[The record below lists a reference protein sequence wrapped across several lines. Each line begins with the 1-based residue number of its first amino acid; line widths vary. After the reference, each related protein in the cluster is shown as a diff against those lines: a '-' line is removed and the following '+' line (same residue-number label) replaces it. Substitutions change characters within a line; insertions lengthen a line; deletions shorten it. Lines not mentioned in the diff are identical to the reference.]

1 MTYDDKV
8 KNRLSRM
15 EGQLH
20 GIQRMMEEGKD
31 CQDVI
36 TQLSA
41 VRSGIERAI
50 GLIVSENLVECV
62 RAAED
67 NEEQVNESI
76 AEAVKLLV
84 KSR

>member
-1 MTYDDKV
+1 MTYDDSV

-15 EGQLH
+15 EGQLR
-20 GIQRMMEEGKD
+20 GIQRMMEEEKD

-62 RAAED
+62 RAAEG

>member
-15 EGQLH
+15 EGQLR
-20 GIQRMMEEGKD
+20 GIQHMMEEGRD

-41 VRSGIERAI
+41 VRSGIERTI
-50 GLIVSENLVECV
+50 GVIVSENLVECV
-62 RAAED
+62 RAD
-67 NEEQVNESI
+67 GGNENQVNESI

>member
-15 EGQLH
+15 EGQLR

-36 TQLSA
+36 AQLSA

>member
-1 MTYDDKV
+1 MTYDEKV

-15 EGQLH
+15 EGQLR

-41 VRSGIERAI
+41 VRSGVERAI

-62 RAAED
+62 RAAEG

>member
-1 MTYDDKV
+1 MNYDDKV

-15 EGQLH
+15 EGQLR
-20 GIQRMMEEGKD
+20 GILRMMDEGKD

-41 VRSGIERAI
+41 VRSGIERTI
-50 GLIVSENLVECV
+50 GVIVSENLVECV
-62 RAAED
+62 RAANGNED
-67 NEEQVNESI
+67 QMNESI

>member
-15 EGQLH
+15 EGQLR
-20 GIQRMMEEGKD
+20 GIQHMMEEGKD

-36 TQLSA
+36 TQLTA
-41 VRSGIERAI
+41 VRSGIERTI
-50 GLIVSENLVECV
+50 GVIVSKNLAECV
-62 RAAED
+62 RAAGG
-67 NEEQVNESI
+67 NENQVNESI

>member
-1 MTYDDKV
+1 MNYDDKV

-15 EGQLH
+15 EGQLR
-20 GIQRMMEEGKD
+20 GIHRMMEEEKD

-41 VRSGIERAI
+41 VRSGIERTI

-62 RAAED
+62 RAADGNED
-67 NEEQVNESI
+67 QVNESI

>member
-1 MTYDDKV
+1 MDYDDKV

-15 EGQLH
+15 EGQLR
-20 GIQRMMEEGKD
+20 GIHRMMDEEKD

-41 VRSGIERAI
+41 VRSGIERTI
-50 GLIVSENLVECV
+50 GRIVSENLVECV
-62 RAAED
+62 RAADGNED
-67 NEEQVNESI
+67 QVNESI

>member
-1 MTYDDKV
+1 MNYDVKV

-15 EGQLH
+15 EGQLR
-20 GIQRMMEEGKD
+20 GIQRMMDEGKD
-31 CQDVI
+31 CQEVI

-41 VRSGIERAI
+41 VRSGVERTI
-50 GLIVSENLVECV
+50 GVIVSENLVECV
-62 RAAED
+62 RAAEG

>member
-15 EGQLH
+15 EGQLR
-20 GIQRMMEEGKD
+20 GIQRMMDEGKD

-41 VRSGIERAI
+41 VRSGVERAI

-62 RAAED
+62 RAADGNED
-67 NEEQVNESI
+67 QVNESI

>member
-1 MTYDDKV
+1 MNYDDKV

-15 EGQLH
+15 EGQLR
-20 GIQRMMEEGKD
+20 GIHRMMEEEKD

-41 VRSGIERAI
+41 VRSGIERTI

-62 RAAED
+62 RGADGNED
-67 NEEQVNESI
+67 QMNESI

>member
-1 MTYDDKV
+1 MNYDDKV

-15 EGQLH
+15 EGQLR
-20 GIQRMMEEGKD
+20 GIHRMMDEEKD

-41 VRSGIERAI
+41 VRSGIERTI

-62 RAAED
+62 RAADGNED
-67 NEEQVNESI
+67 QVNESI

>member
-15 EGQLH
+15 EGQLR
-20 GIQRMMEEGKD
+20 GIQHMMEEGRD

-41 VRSGIERAI
+41 VRSGIERTI
-50 GLIVSENLVECV
+50 GVIVSENLAECV
-62 RAAED
+62 RAAGG
-67 NEEQVNESI
+67 NENQVNESI

>member
-1 MTYDDKV
+1 MNYDVKV
-8 KNRLSRM
+8 KNRLSRI
-15 EGQLH
+15 EGQLR
-20 GIQRMMEEGKD
+20 GIQRMMDEGKD
-31 CQDVI
+31 CQEVI

-41 VRSGIERAI
+41 VRSGVERTI
-50 GLIVSENLVECV
+50 GVIVSENLVECV
-62 RAAED
+62 RAAEG

>member
-15 EGQLH
+15 EGQLR
-20 GIQRMMEEGKD
+20 GIQRMMEEEKD

>member
-41 VRSGIERAI
+41 VRPGVERAI

>member
-1 MTYDDKV
+1 MNYDDKV

-15 EGQLH
+15 EGQLR
-20 GIQRMMEEGKD
+20 GIHRMMEEEKD

-41 VRSGIERAI
+41 VRSGIERTI

-62 RAAED
+62 RAADGNED
-67 NEEQVNESI
+67 QMNESI

>member
-1 MTYDDKV
+1 MTYDEKV
-8 KNRLSRM
+8 KNRISRM
-15 EGQLH
+15 EGQLR

-41 VRSGIERAI
+41 VRSGVERAI

-62 RAAED
+62 RAAEG

>member
-15 EGQLH
+15 EGQLR

-62 RAAED
+62 RAAEG
-67 NEEQVNESI
+67 NEDQVNESI

>member
-1 MTYDDKV
+1 MTYDEKV

-15 EGQLH
+15 EGQLR

-31 CQDVI
+31 CQEVI

-41 VRSGIERAI
+41 VRSGVERAI

-62 RAAED
+62 RAAEG

>member
-15 EGQLH
+15 EGQLR
-20 GIQRMMEEGKD
+20 GIQHMMEEGKD

-41 VRSGIERAI
+41 VRSGIERTI
-50 GLIVSENLVECV
+50 GVIVIKNLVECV
-62 RAAED
+62 RAAGG
-67 NEEQVNESI
+67 NENQVNESI